1 MHAPARLAALR
12 ASTPRIT
19 TRTLTAAHRVTM
31 SAVGVVISAARA
43 LWAGPLGRWLTGTA
57 LPAAARGV
65 SAARTAAA
73 PASLAVARVVLP
85 AAASGVSAARTA
97 AAPASRAV
105 ARVVLPAAASGV
117 SAARA
122 GSARVTSAL
131 PPRAKVPAAAAT
143 VLAVAAAV
151 TASLTAIGPAA
162 AVGPAGP
169 AIAAAALHPVAAS
182 TPGHAGAGKPAADAV
197 AAAPGRHVVA
207 APASQHAAPH
217 RRADA
222 APAITH
228 AARAGRQAAPAARHR
243 ASAVRH
249 AAPARRRHHHQT
261 APALNNWHA
270 ITEAAAGHRGGGA
283 LAPAQRLLPAPLA
296 GGQATLPLTPARAAN
311 AQLITGQALR
321 LHMGIRSAVIAVAT
335 AMQES
340 TLENLNYGDRDSLGL
355 FQQRP
360 SAGWGSPAQI
370 TNPVYAA
377 DAFLH
382 ALAAYQAADPGWA
395 TQPLWE
401 AAQGVQRSAFPY
413 AYAQWESQAAHIVAQ
428 ATRHL
433 L

>member
-1 MHAPARLAALR
+1 MIVLAVLATVPAAFAATLRATTSAALR
-12 ASTPRIT
+12 SHL
-19 TRTLTAAHRVTM
+19 TRLTSSLSARVK
-31 SAVGVVISAARA
+31 
-43 LWAGPLGRWLTGTA
+43 
-57 LPAAARGV
+57 
-65 SAARTAAA
+65 TAAA
-73 PASLAVARVVLP
+73 AVAVV
-85 AAASGVSAARTA
+85 
-97 AAPASRAV
+97 AV
-105 ARVVLPAAASGV
+105 AG
-117 SAARA
+117 
-122 GSARVTSAL
+122 GSI
-131 PPRAKVPAAAAT
+131 
-143 VLAVAAAV
+143 AVAAASSP
-151 TASLTAIGPAA
+151 ASPASAASGPRHA
-162 AVGPAGP
+162 PA
-169 AIAAAALHPVAAS
+169 PVAAS
-182 TPGHAGAGKPAADAV
+182 VAVGQHQATGHPHSA
-197 AAAPGRHVVA
+197 RH
-207 APASQHAAPH
+207 HAA
-217 RRADA
+217 
-222 APAITH
+222 
-228 AARAGRQAAPAARHR
+228 AAPAARHAAR
-243 ASAVRH
+243 TGRQAARTGRQAAPGARHPAPAVRH
-249 AAPARRRHHHQT
+249 AAPARRQAAPARRHHHHT

>member
-12 ASTPRIT
+12 ASAPRII
-19 TRTLTAAHRVTM
+19 TRSLTAAHRVVL
-31 SAVGVVISAARA
+31 SAVGMVIPAARV
-43 LWAGPLGRWLTGTA
+43 LWAGPLGRWLTGTV

-65 SAARTAAA
+65 TAVRTAAA
-73 PASLAVARVVLP
+73 PASLAVARLVV
-85 AAASGVSAARTA
+85 
-97 AAPASRAV
+97 
-105 ARVVLPAAASGV
+105 PAAASGV

-122 GSARVTSAL
+122 GTARMTSAL

-143 VLAVAAAV
+143 VLALAAAV
-151 TASLTAIGPAA
+151 TAILTAIGPAA

-169 AIAAAALHPVAAS
+169 AIAAAVLHPVAAP
-182 TPGHAGAGKPAADAV
+182 TPGHAGARKPAAAAV
-197 AAAPGRHVVA
+197 AAAPRRHVVA

-217 RRADA
+217 RHAAA
-222 APAITH
+222 APARH
-228 AARAGRQAAPAARHR
+228 AVPAARRAAPAGRRR
-243 ASAVRH
+243 AVQH
-249 AAPARRRHHHQT
+249 AAPARRHRHHR
-261 APALNNWHA
+261 AVPALDNWHA
-270 ITEAAAGHRGGGA
+270 ITEAAAGHPGGGA

-296 GGQATLPLTPARAAN
+296 GGQATLPITPARAAN

-360 SAGWGSPAQI
+360 SAGWGTPAQI

-382 ALAAYQAADPGWA
+382 ALAGYQAAHPGWA
-395 TQPLWE
+395 TQPLYA
-401 AAQGVQRSAFPY
+401 AAQGVQGSAFPY

>member
-1 MHAPARLAALR
+1 MPSSARRAVLRASSPQTPRTSRMIVLAVLATVPAAFAATLRATTSAALR
-12 ASTPRIT
+12 SHLTRRTSSLSARIK
-19 TRTLTAAHRVTM
+19 TAAAAVAVVAVAGGSIAVAAASSPASPASAASGPRHAQAPVAA
-31 SAVGVVISAARA
+31 SVAVGQHQATGHPHSARHHA
-43 LWAGPLGRWLTGTA
+43 
-57 LPAAARGV
+57 
-65 SAARTAAA
+65 AAA
-73 PASLAVARVVLP
+73 PAAR
-85 AAASGVSAARTA
+85 
-97 AAPASRAV
+97 
-105 ARVVLPAAASGV
+105 
-117 SAARA
+117 
-122 GSARVTSAL
+122 
-131 PPRAKVPAAAAT
+131 
-143 VLAVAAAV
+143 
-151 TASLTAIGPAA
+151 
-162 AVGPAGP
+162 
-169 AIAAAALHPVAAS
+169 
-182 TPGHAGAGKPAADAV
+182 
-197 AAAPGRHVVA
+197 
-207 APASQHAAPH
+207 
-217 RRADA
+217 
-222 APAITH
+222 H

-243 ASAVRH
+243 AAAVRH
-249 AAPARRRHHHQT
+249 AAAARRQAAPARRHHHHT

-382 ALAAYQAADPGWA
+382 ALAAYQAAHPGWA
-395 TQPLWE
+395 TQPLYA
-401 AAQGVQRSAFPY
+401 AAQGVQGSAFPY